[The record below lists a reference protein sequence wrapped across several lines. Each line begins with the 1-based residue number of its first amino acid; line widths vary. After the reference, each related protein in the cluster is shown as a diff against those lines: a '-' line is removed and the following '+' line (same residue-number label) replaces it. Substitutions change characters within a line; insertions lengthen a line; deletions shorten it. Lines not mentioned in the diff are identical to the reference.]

1 MKEPDKIKLL
11 ISNIPTAPGIYMMKD
26 GTGTIIY
33 IGKASSLKK
42 RVSSYFRKTGLD
54 PKTAVLVKHI
64 SDIEYI
70 ITDSEIEA
78 LILESN
84 LIKKHKPKYN
94 IRLKDDKRYPYI
106 AVTLEDDYPRVIYTR
121 KTGAGKNRYFGPYTD
136 ARAAKNTVE
145 MINSVFKLKRC
156 GRSIPL
162 KKGQR
167 PCLNFQ
173 MKRCSGVCLGKIT
186 KEEYRSIIDSAVE
199 FLEGNIGP
207 VIDGLLE
214 KMKIFSDRMEFEKA
228 AQIRDMIDDIR
239 KISEYQ
245 KVSVPFIIDHDFI
258 GISVRDDEAIIII
271 FEFRNGLLLGRKI
284 TVYENA
290 SHSSPGEILS
300 MFILDHYG
308 KTDVP
313 QKIITGI
320 DVRDRHIIEDFLS
333 GNSMKKITVKGA
345 SSKDEQ
351 GIIRMI
357 LKNID
362 VISAER
368 SAGKLYRNSEK
379 GIFELK
385 EILGLESP
393 PSVIECFDISNLQ
406 GKNAVASMVCFR
418 DGSPD
423 KSSYRRYRIRGYDS
437 ANDPG
442 MIHEVISRRMQYL
455 TNEGFEMPDLF
466 VIDGGI
472 TQLSRAIEAAENF
485 NPDARIISIAKR
497 FEEIYYSPR
506 EKPILLPANSNA
518 LRILQRIRDEAHRF
532 AISYHRKIRDK
543 KLTESILDEIHIGKN
558 LKIRLLEHFKSIDR
572 ISNASIEEIKA
583 VNGLGPMSAA
593 KIYNFFHR
601 NMDLNDK

>member
-1 MKEPDKIKLL
+1 MKQPDKIKLL
-11 ISNIPTAPGIYMMKD
+11 ISNIPTDPGIYMMKD
-26 GTGTIIY
+26 GPGTIIY

-70 ITDSEIEA
+70 VTDSEIEA

-106 AVTLEDDYPRVIYTR
+106 AVTLEDDYPGVVYTR
-121 KTGAGKNRYFGPYTD
+121 KTGVGKNRYFGPYTD

-156 GRSIPL
+156 GRPLPL
-162 KKGQR
+162 KNGHR
-167 PCLNFQ
+167 PCLNYQ

-186 KEEYRSIIDSAVE
+186 KEEYRSIIDSAIE

-207 VIDGLLE
+207 VIDGLSD
-214 KMKIFSDRMEFEKA
+214 KMKTFSGRMEFEKA
-228 AQIRDMIDDIR
+228 AQIRDMIEDIR

-245 KVSVPFIIDHDFI
+245 KVSVPFIINQDFI
-258 GISVRDDEAIIII
+258 GISVREDEAIIII

-308 KTDVP
+308 KTDIP

-320 DVRDRHIIEDFLS
+320 DVRDGNIIEDFLS
-333 GNSMKKITVKGA
+333 KHSMKKITVKGA

-351 GIIRMI
+351 GIIKMI
-357 LKNID
+357 VKNID

-368 SAGKLYRNSEK
+368 SAGKFYRNSEK
-379 GIFELK
+379 GMLELK
-385 EILGLESP
+385 EILGLERP
-393 PSVIECFDISNLQ
+393 PSVIECFDISNLN
-406 GKNAVASMVCFR
+406 GKNAVASMACFR
-418 DGSPD
+418 EGSPD

-442 MIHEVISRRMQYL
+442 MIHEVISRRIQYL
-455 TNEGFEMPDLF
+455 TNEGIEMPDLF

-472 TQLSRAIEAAENF
+472 TQLARAREAAENF
-485 NPDARIISIAKR
+485 YPGARIISIAKR

-506 EKPILLPANSNA
+506 EKPLLLPANSNA
-518 LRILQRIRDEAHRF
+518 LRILQRVRDEAHRF
-532 AISYHRKIRDK
+532 AVSYHRKIRDK
-543 KLTESILDEIHIGKN
+543 NLTASILDDIRIGKN
-558 LKIRLLEHFKSIDR
+558 LKNRLLSQYKSIEGIR
-572 ISNASIEEIKA
+572 NASIDDIKA
-583 VNGLGPMSAA
+583 IKGIGSRTAA

-601 NMDLNDK
+601 NMDLDDK